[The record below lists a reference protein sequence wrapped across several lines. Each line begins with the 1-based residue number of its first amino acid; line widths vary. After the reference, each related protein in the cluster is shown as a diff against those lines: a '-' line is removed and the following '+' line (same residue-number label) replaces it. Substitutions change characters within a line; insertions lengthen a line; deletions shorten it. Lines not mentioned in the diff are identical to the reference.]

1 MASTVEVIRI
11 DDAAIEPLQRRDDQ
25 MRQDEHQFDDNPL
38 GVVRQNEIN
47 WLRDARISRGD

>member
-1 MASTVEVIRI
+1 MAPTVEVIRI